1 MATPAVGLFMMN
13 LFNGSAIGLLALSAF
28 LKVAAGLWLA
38 KEMSTVDG
46 RCVLLQVSFWLWNTS
61 EKKAPAQHAA
71 GEARRRQ
78 GEVKTTPCSNA
89 LVHHSSLSR
98 VPQLTLGTL
107 S

>member
-46 RCVLLQVSFWLWNTS
+46 RCVLLQLSF
-61 EKKAPAQHAA
+61 
-71 GEARRRQ
+71 
-78 GEVKTTPCSNA
+78 
-89 LVHHSSLSR
+89 
-98 VPQLTLGTL
+98 
-107 S
+107 

>member
-46 RCVLLQVSFWLWNTS
+46 RCVQL
-61 EKKAPAQHAA
+61 
-71 GEARRRQ
+71 
-78 GEVKTTPCSNA
+78 
-89 LVHHSSLSR
+89 SLFGF
-98 VPQLTLGTL
+98 GTL
-107 S
+107 LKKKLLRSTLLAQRDAAKAK

>member
-46 RCVLLQVSFWLWNTS
+46 RCVHQL
-61 EKKAPAQHAA
+61 
-71 GEARRRQ
+71 
-78 GEVKTTPCSNA
+78 
-89 LVHHSSLSR
+89 SLSGF
-98 VPQLTLGTL
+98 GTL
-107 S
+107 LKKKLLRSTLLAQRDAAKAK

>member
-46 RCVLLQVSFWLWNTS
+46 RCVQHLSFWLWNTS
-61 EKKAPAQHAA
+61 EKEAPARSTLLAQRDAA
-71 GEARRRQ
+71 KA
-78 GEVKTTPCSNA
+78 K
-89 LVHHSSLSR
+89 
-98 VPQLTLGTL
+98 
-107 S
+107 

>member
-46 RCVLLQVSFWLWNTS
+46 RCVLQL
-61 EKKAPAQHAA
+61 
-71 GEARRRQ
+71 
-78 GEVKTTPCSNA
+78 
-89 LVHHSSLSR
+89 SLSGF
-98 VPQLTLGTL
+98 GTL
-107 S
+107 LKKKSLRSTLLAQRDAAKAK